1 MKTMKC
7 GTLTVWILLAVTLQ
21 ITGLTLFVLAFFP
34 VKPPLS
40 ALSGPESYQ
49 SPENDS
55 IGDFDLAAMSTF
67 QRRSLYQELSQIRP
81 LYRRLIFM
89 VVDGLPAEFVLGKEG
104 KPPSETFARAMPYTQ
119 SLLANKMAIGYHAK
133 AAPPTVTMPRLK
145 AMVSGAVGGFLDVA
159 FNFNTQAFL
168 DDNLLCQLFTI
179 GWNMTMFGD
188 ETWLKL
194 FPQLFIRRDG
204 VSSFFVKDT
213 IQVDLNVSRH
223 LPDELYKDD
232 WNLMIL
238 HYLGLDHVGH
248 IGGRKSTMMAP
259 KLKEMDD
266 VIEMIH
272 SNCILSPDG
281 EQGDTLLIVVSDHGM
296 TDSGNHGGSSYEE
309 TDALALFISPSSRD
323 CAFRNQDHAKQVDLA
338 PTLALLLGVPIPK
351 NNIGVL
357 LTSVLHSLSDGER
370 LRALELNSWQLL
382 RLLKAQLPHLSCAE
396 SGFGSSDDTRW
407 PQMSHCR
414 TNKEDMFCCL
424 YSKAA
429 VSHKSWKY
437 STSRSNNNLYND
449 TVTAYGE
456 FLITASDWLTRR
468 VTDKP
473 VCQLVLGILGLV
485 LSCLVFMWLLVYL
498 QREDGLKWYQG
509 SVGLRNNIHN
519 WSLEEIFV
527 VAVIIILVVSMG
539 SSSMVEEEQYIWHF
553 MTSTLFWILLRK
565 TMKFLPG
572 VVRESNKGNFS
583 SRWSQVCLI
592 LVTLICGR
600 ILRAW
605 HQGGVNWTHLP
616 DISKWLELAGNNWI
630 KNIKVV
636 SGILVTSLSLFAF
649 TGSRLNR
656 CIILLLRFFFL
667 LSGSLVLLHVI
678 KYEGNIFV
686 ASNHGATLTAQIIY
700 TLLGI
705 GTCLALLVSPW
716 LSSVL
721 SLGESCSTKHISGPL
736 LVKNQIVHL
745 RAGIKESSYLI
756 GWAYILSWSLLQLLL
771 QQPINSMPV
780 VLLLIQVSSCL
791 IYFVN
796 HGACRKPLVEV
807 ASLYFMGMAGHFGLG
822 NSNTLATI
830 DVAGA
835 FIGISSHSTVLSG
848 ILMFCITYASPMF
861 ILLSMAMYI
870 SLKDEGYSRADETLE
885 FGSLLKSVISIPLLV
900 PLGINSVLLI
910 AYTVILLQMR
920 SHLFIWSVFSPK
932 YLYVCATTACVY
944 VGVAI
949 VAATESYICLVHIL
963 RTQRLL
969 GIRNAVKKTSV
980 NQ

>member
-1 MKTMKC
+1 
-7 GTLTVWILLAVTLQ
+7 
-21 ITGLTLFVLAFFP
+21 
-34 VKPPLS
+34 
-40 ALSGPESYQ
+40 
-49 SPENDS
+49 
-55 IGDFDLAAMSTF
+55 
-67 QRRSLYQELSQIRP
+67 
-81 LYRRLIFM
+81 
-89 VVDGLPAEFVLGKEG
+89 
-104 KPPSETFARAMPYTQ
+104 
-119 SLLANKMAIGYHAK
+119 
-133 AAPPTVTMPRLK
+133 
-145 AMVSGAVGGFLDVA
+145 MVSGAVGGFLDVA

-168 DDNLLCQLFTI
+168 DDNLLYQLFRI

-194 FPQLFIRRDG
+194 FPQLFIRQDG

-223 LPDELYKDD
+223 LPDEPYKDD

-248 IGGRKSTMMAP
+248 IGGRKSALMAP

-266 VIEMIH
+266 VIKMIH
-272 SNCILSPDG
+272 LNRILSPDSK
-281 EQGDTLLIVVSDHGM
+281 QGDTLLIVVSDHGM

-309 TDALALFISPSSRD
+309 TDALALFIPPSLEVSQD
-323 CAFRNQDHAKQVDLA
+323 YSFGNQDHAKQVDIA

-357 LTSVLHSLSDGER
+357 VMGALHSLTDGER

-396 SGFGSSDDTRW
+396 SAFGSPDNTRW
-407 PQMSHCR
+407 SQLSHCS
-414 TNKEDMFCCL
+414 TNNEEMFCCL
-424 YSKAA
+424 YSKTT
-429 VSHKSWKY
+429 VLHKSWKY
-437 STSRSNNNLYND
+437 SMSRSNNDVYNN

-473 VCQLVLGILGLV
+473 LGQLVLGILGMV
-485 LSCLVFMWLLVYL
+485 LSCLVFMWLLVFL
-498 QREDGLKWYQG
+498 RREEGLKWSRG
-509 SVGLRNNIHN
+509 SVDLRNSRPN

-527 VAVIIILVVSMG
+527 VAVIVILVISMG

-565 TMKFLPG
+565 TLKFFPG
-572 VVRESNKGNFS
+572 VVQESNKDNFS
-583 SRWSQVCLI
+583 SRWSHVWLI
-592 LVTLICGR
+592 LVILICSR
-600 ILRAW
+600 IMRAW

-616 DISKWLELAGNNWI
+616 DISKWLELAGNDWI
-630 KNIKVV
+630 KSIKVA

-649 TGSRLNR
+649 AGSKLNR
-656 CIILLLRFFFL
+656 CAIILLRFFFL
-667 LSGSLVLLHVI
+667 LSGSLVLLHVTEF
-678 KYEGNIFV
+678 EGNIFV

-700 TLLGI
+700 TLLSI
-705 GTCLALLVSPW
+705 GTCFAVLASPW
-716 LSSVL
+716 LSSV
-721 SLGESCSTKHISGPL
+721 SSVGESCSSKQISGPL
-736 LVKNQIVHL
+736 VVKDHIIHL
-745 RAGIKESSYLI
+745 RAAIKESSYLT
-756 GWAYILSWSLLQLLL
+756 GWAYMLSWSLLQLLL
-771 QQPINSMPV
+771 QQPVNSMPV
-780 VLLLIQVSSCL
+780 VLLLVQVSCCM

-796 HGACRKPLVEV
+796 YGARRKPLVEV
-807 ASLYFMGMAGHFGLG
+807 ASLYFMGVAGHFGLG

-835 FIGISSHSTVLSG
+835 FIGISSHSTLLSG

-861 ILLSMAMYI
+861 ILLSLAMYT
-870 SLKDEGYSRADETLE
+870 SLKDESYSRADETME
-885 FGSLLKSVISIPLLV
+885 FGAILKSVIAIPVLV

-944 VGVAI
+944 VGISI
-949 VAATESYICLVHIL
+949 VAATETYICLVHTL
-963 RTQRLL
+963 RTRRLL
-969 GIRNAVKKTSV
+969 DIRNALEKTSV
-980 NQ
+980 DQ